1 MIKEG
6 EPSAVPSPFAA
17 GYNPWTTDAEAHTNA
32 AEAMVVDFV

>member
-17 GYNPWTTDAEAHTNA
+17 GYNNWTTDADAHLNA
-32 AEAMVVDFV
+32 AEAMVADIV